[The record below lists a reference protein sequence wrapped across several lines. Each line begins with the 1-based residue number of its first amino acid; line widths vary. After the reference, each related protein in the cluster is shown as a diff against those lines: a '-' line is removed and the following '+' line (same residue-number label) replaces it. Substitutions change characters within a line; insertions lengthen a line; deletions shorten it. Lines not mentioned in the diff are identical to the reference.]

1 MIKVCVNPQ
10 CQEVAH
16 NISVKET
23 RCRNCGFI
31 MVKINEK
38 TYLNKFAGHYF
49 QYDYSTGELVNAA
62 MMGFD
67 HQLELEAIS

>member
-1 MIKVCVNPQ
+1 
-10 CQEVAH
+10 
-16 NISVKET
+16 
-23 RCRNCGFI
+23 